1 MPVPPFII
9 EQLRPRAKAAFAR
22 RILPAMIALLTLA
35 LLVAAIAVVQIATRI
50 DRDAVSQGRFLA
62 GKVVEAQQRWMVRSI
77 VDYAFWGE
85 AYANL
90 SATTNLEWAYE
101 RANFG
106 PSLFR
111 DYGYEGAL
119 LVNATG
125 ATTYAVMRG
134 ELRADVQAHQWLQG
148 GLDTLIAA
156 ARKAVEQDK
165 GVVGLLSA
173 EGRPA
178 LVAAAV
184 MTPGSTDIEEHAG
197 PAAVLLFVDVLD
209 DQRLLELGRE
219 YGLESLRLV
228 PAGSSASPSLDLE
241 LEDGT
246 AVALTWTAP
255 TPGYYLLWSTLP
267 ILAAVAGGL
276 GLLAWLLMRQ
286 ALRTIKM
293 LDASYARLAN
303 SRAALASSEE
313 RFRDV
318 AEAASDWIWEADS
331 HTCLTYL
338 SSRFESIT
346 GHTQQAWLGQ
356 PLIELLV
363 CDSAAIQEWLAAP
376 GEKSLK
382 CSYHAADG
390 RERHC
395 RLAARAIRRDGQLLG
410 YRGTATDITEET
422 RAQARIQYLSQ
433 HDALTGLPNR
443 ARLRDYLEA
452 KLDSMGHRESHL
464 TLLYIDLDRF
474 KPVNDTYGHA
484 AGDEVLIGVSHRLKQ
499 CTRGEDLVARLGGDE
514 FVMVVP
520 RMRNRDD
527 IEKLCRRVVTTLCE
541 PFLHGEKEISIGA
554 SVGVAIAPI
563 DALHANE
570 LLRCADVA
578 LYQAKAAGR
587 ATWCFF
593 EKEMDCRLHERH
605 TQEDE
610 LRQAIAQGQ
619 FLLHYQPRYLSNG
632 QHIVGAEALLRW
644 QHPERGLLLPEQFIP
659 LTEETGL
666 IVPLGNWVLRQACT
680 DAANWPDAL
689 AISVNLSP
697 VQLRNPRLADEVQA
711 LLEET
716 GLAAERLE
724 LEIHEGALLQENDGV
739 LALLTQLKALGVQL
753 TMDNFGI
760 GYSSLSN
767 LRNYPFDIVK
777 IDGSF
782 FQGAP
787 QSDDEQPIIYVLSQL
802 GRGLR
807 KQVSIEGVETPEQLE
822 MVCKA
827 GCTQVQ
833 GFHLSHPLPLD
844 ALQALF
850 RRSAAPRIGV
860 AHGGAEILEGRDQA
874 FSV

>member
-1 MPVPPFII
+1 MSVPPFNVD
-9 EQLRPRAKAAFAR
+9 QYRPRAKATFAR

-50 DRDAVSQGRFLA
+50 DRDAVNQGRFLA
-62 GKVVEAQQRWMVRSI
+62 GKVLEAQQRWMVRSI
-77 VDYAFWGE
+77 ADYAFWGE

-90 SATTNLEWAYE
+90 SATTNLNWAYE

-111 DYGYEGAL
+111 DFDYEGAL
-119 LVNATG
+119 LVNAAGT
-125 ATTYAVMRG
+125 TTYAVMRG
-134 ELRADVQAHQWLQG
+134 ELRTDVQAHQWLQG
-148 GLDTLIAA
+148 GLDELIDQ
-156 ARKAVEQDK
+156 ARQAVEQDK

-184 MTPGSTDIEEHAG
+184 MTPGSTDIPEHPG

-209 DQRLLELGRE
+209 ERRLLGLGRE
-219 YGLESLRLV
+219 YGLDSLRRV
-228 PAGSSASPSLDLE
+228 PTDSSVLPRLNLE
-241 LEDGT
+241 LLDGT
-246 AVALTWTAP
+246 PVALSWVSAK
-255 TPGYYLLWSTLP
+255 PGYYLLWSTLP
-267 ILAAVAGGL
+267 ILAAVASGL

-286 ALRTIKM
+286 ALRTIRI
-293 LDASYARLAN
+293 LDASYSRLAN

-338 SSRFESIT
+338 SNRFESIT
-346 GHTQQAWLGQ
+346 GHPQQAWLGQ

-376 GEKSLK
+376 GEKPLK

-395 RLAARAIRRDGQLLG
+395 RLAARAIQRDGQLLG

-452 KLDSMGHRESHL
+452 KLESMGLRESHL

-484 AGDEVLIGVSHRLKQ
+484 AGDEVLIEVSLRLKQ
-499 CTRGEDLVARLGGDE
+499 CTRGEDLIARLGGDE

-527 IEKLCRRVVTTLCE
+527 IEKLCRRVVDTLCE
-541 PFLHGEKEISIGA
+541 PILHGAKQITIGA

-610 LRQAIAQGQ
+610 LRHAIAQGQ
-619 FLLHYQPRYLSNG
+619 FVLHYQPRYLSNG
-632 QHIVGAEALLRW
+632 QRIVGAEALLRW
-644 QHPERGLLLPEQFIP
+644 QHPQRGLLLPKQFIP
-659 LTEETGL
+659 LSEETGL
-666 IVPLGNWVLRQACT
+666 IIPLGNWVLRQALT
-680 DAANWPDAL
+680 DAVNWPGAL
-689 AISVNLSP
+689 AVSVNLSP
-697 VQLRNPRLADEVQA
+697 VQLRNPRLADEVRA
-711 LLEET
+711 LLDET
-716 GLAAERLE
+716 GLATHRLE
-724 LEIHEGALLQENDGV
+724 LEIHEGALLQENDGT

-787 QSDDEQPIIYVLSQL
+787 QPDGEQSIIHVLSQL
-802 GRGLR
+802 GHGLR
-807 KQVSIEGVETPEQLE
+807 KQVSIEGVETREQLE

-827 GCTQVQ
+827 GCSQVQ
-833 GFHLSHPLPLD
+833 GFHLSHPLPLE
-844 ALQALF
+844 ALQALL
-850 RRSAAPRIGV
+850 RNSAAKASGNTNDITETV
-860 AHGGAEILEGRDQA
+860 EGTDQA
-874 FSV
+874 FNV

>member
-1 MPVPPFII
+1 MPVPSSTADQF
-9 EQLRPRAKAAFAR
+9 RPRAKAAFAR
-22 RILPAMIALLTLA
+22 RILPAMIALLALA
-35 LLVAAIAVVQIATRI
+35 LLVAAIAVVQIAKRT
-50 DRDAVSQGRFLA
+50 DRDAVNQGRFLA
-62 GKVVEAQQRWMVRSI
+62 SKVLEAQQRWMVRSI

-119 LVNATG
+119 LVNAAGT
-125 ATTYAVMRG
+125 TTYAVMRG
-134 ELRADVQAHQWLQG
+134 ELRADIQAHQWLQG
-148 GLDTLIAA
+148 GLDTLIDE
-156 ARKAVEQDK
+156 ARKAVEEDK

-184 MTPGSTDIEEHAG
+184 MTPGTTDIEEHAG
-197 PAAVLLFVDVLD
+197 PAAVLLFVEILD
-209 DQRLLELGRE
+209 DQRLLDLGRQ
-219 YGLESLRLV
+219 YGLDSLRLV
-228 PAGSSASPSLDLE
+228 PEGTTASPSLDLA
-241 LEDGT
+241 LQDGT
-246 AVALTWTAP
+246 AVALSWTAA

-267 ILAAVAGGL
+267 ILALVAGGL
-276 GLLAWLLMRQ
+276 GLLAWLLMRH
-286 ALRTIKM
+286 ALRTIQM
-293 LDASYARLAN
+293 LDTSYARLAN

-331 HTCLTYL
+331 HTFLTYL

-346 GHTQQAWLGQ
+346 GHPQQAWLGQ

-363 CDSAAIQEWLAAP
+363 CDSAAIHEWLASP

-390 RERHC
+390 RERYC
-395 RLAARAIRRDGQLLG
+395 RLAARAIQRDGQLLG

-452 KLDSMGHRESHL
+452 KLESLGRRESQL

-484 AGDEVLIGVSHRLKQ
+484 AGDEVLIEVSHRLKQ

-514 FVMVVP
+514 FVMVVT

-527 IEKLCRRVVTTLCE
+527 IEKLCQRVVTTLSE
-541 PFLHGEKEISIGA
+541 PFSYEGKDIIIGA
-554 SVGVAIAPI
+554 SVGIAIAPV
-563 DALHANE
+563 DALHTNE

-578 LYQAKAAGR
+578 LYQAKTAGR

-593 EKEMDCRLHERH
+593 EKEMDRRLHERN

-610 LRQAIAQGQ
+610 LHHAIAQGQ
-619 FLLHYQPRYLSNG
+619 FLLHYQPRYLSDG
-632 QHIVGAEALLRW
+632 QRIVGAEALLRW
-644 QHPERGLLLPEQFIP
+644 QHPQRGLLVAEQFIP

-666 IVPLGNWVLRQACT
+666 IVPLGNWVLHQACT
-680 DAANWPDAL
+680 DAASWPDAL
-689 AISVNLSP
+689 AVSVNLSP
-697 VQLRNPRLADEVQA
+697 VQLRNPRLADEIQT

-716 GLAAERLE
+716 GLPAQRLE
-724 LEIHEGALLQENDGV
+724 LEIHEGALLQENDGA
-739 LALLTQLKALGVQL
+739 LTLLTQLKTLGVKL

-787 QSDDEQPIIYVLSQL
+787 QPDEQQSIIQVLSQV
-802 GRGLR
+802 GHGLN
-807 KQVSIEGVETPEQLE
+807 KQVSIEGVETREQLE
-822 MVCKA
+822 MVCRA
-827 GCTQVQ
+827 GCSQVQ
-833 GFHLSHPLPLD
+833 GFHLSHPLPLE
-844 ALQALF
+844 ALHALL
-850 RRSAAPRIGV
+850 RQSATID
-860 AHGGAEILEGRDQA
+860 RDDSKTLYGPDQVVSA
-874 FSV
+874 